1 MQNASSS
8 SKKSLKDE
16 LHILWDAGTNQSHL
30 KRKHAL
36 TSVQKLGN
44 RQADKLDVKN
54 KKAKTKIKHR
64 RQSQLH
70 PTALAR
76 KKPNQKIGYEM
87 AAKDAIN

>member
-1 MQNASSS
+1 MQIASSS

-30 KRKHAL
+30 KQKHAL

-54 KKAKTKIKHR
+54 KNGHNEDKATTSVTVASDSSSKEKTKPENWI
-64 RQSQLH
+64 
-70 PTALAR
+70 
-76 KKPNQKIGYEM
+76 
-87 AAKDAIN
+87 